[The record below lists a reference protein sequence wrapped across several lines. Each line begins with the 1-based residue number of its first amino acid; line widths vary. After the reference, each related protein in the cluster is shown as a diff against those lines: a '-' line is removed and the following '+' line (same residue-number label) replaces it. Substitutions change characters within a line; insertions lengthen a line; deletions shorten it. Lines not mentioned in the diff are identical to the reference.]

1 MSFICS
7 IQGMTITSI
16 RWKMKKLLVVVCI
29 ALSLVSFNLESVF
42 ALDYS
47 RISTNTKIIAALD
60 SLYSINRKDVISI
73 LNGNNATRKPIRIMF
88 RDLAMFGYQDAEA
101 LTIPTKNSGLVIYI
115 SNEHRGASPECIAC
129 LIAHES
135 QHHAFTNTR
144 AEELRAWV
152 SESQAWNEFIKRNKT
167 LATSNEPLAK
177 RENAIAKIR
186 TKGGIQGIQKLIAT
200 NPVYA
205 GLQ

>member
-1 MSFICS
+1 
-7 IQGMTITSI
+7 
-16 RWKMKKLLVVVCI
+16 MKKLLVVLCVT
-29 ALSLVSFNLESVF
+29 LSLISFNLESVF

-47 RISTNTKIIAALD
+47 KISTNAKIIAALD

-88 RDLAMFGYQDAEA
+88 RDLSIFGHQDAEA
-101 LTIPTKNSGLVIYI
+101 MTIPTKNNGLVIYI
-115 SNEHRGASPECIAC
+115 SNEHRGARPETIAC

-135 QHHAFTNTR
+135 QHHTFTNTK

-152 SESQAWNEFIKRNKT
+152 SESKAWNEFVKRNQT
-167 LATSNEPLAK
+167 LATLNEPLAK

-205 GLQ
+205 DLQ